1 MIKLLHGLYILNL
14 FNIPWI
20 RIVSY
25 VYLNHYICKGQF
37 WMGQKEYK
45 SWKTGSFYDY
55 LDISDLPCPNLSL
68 ISVVNVRYNRI
79 IKLQ

>member
-1 MIKLLHGLYILNL
+1 
-14 FNIPWI
+14 
-20 RIVSY
+20 
-25 VYLNHYICKGQF
+25 
-37 WMGQKEYK
+37 MGQKEYK